1 MGAGSLRS
9 NLVPRDVRL
18 ICVMALQRPFPQR
31 GDRGDHLNSSAAG
44 EKRRRIWTSAVRWS
58 CNRVSHHFILRRAL
72 YHAAGFSCPSHGTLH
87 ILDAQ
92 SWCWASH
99 PGSQLGSHP
108 GSHATESR
116 TPSHRVKRPHPHPDW
131 RKVYFNWCA
140 GQIQE
145 ANIISSLYL
154 HFWLLLQIF

>member
-1 MGAGSLRS
+1 MGVGRLRS
-9 NLVPRDVRL
+9 NPVPWDVGL
-18 ICVMALQRPFPQR
+18 ISVMALQRPFPQR

-58 CNRVSHHFILRRAL
+58 CNRVSHHFILARAL

-116 TPSHRVKRPHPHPDW
+116 TPSHRVKRPHPHQDW
-131 RKVYFNWCA
+131 RK
-140 GQIQE
+140 
-145 ANIISSLYL
+145 SL
-154 HFWLLLQIF
+154 F